1 METVHPTSLFHLM
14 PVPGV
19 LVDRH
24 GTIVAANALALQT
37 LDLPDDL
44 AHRPVSMLRV
54 LSDVSRPQFFHAL
67 LRRPA
72 GESVVVPRL
81 LVGPQA
87 SQDYRP
93 TDVHF
98 IRLPGVGSDF
108 GLTLV
113 AFLDRTADE
122 DRERDRRLFQAVLD
136 HAGAA
141 ISAFDAEGRCL
152 VANDAFALLVGRSR
166 DEVLGAARTDLFSGS
181 ELAEATRADV
191 RVLSSREPEVTEV
204 RRFVGTRAES
214 LATHRFPMLDEE
226 GRAFAVGAVATDIS
240 DLRATE
246 LQLQLA
252 MEVFARGSEAIV
264 ICDGDRRIVSVNAA
278 FSELTGYPEAEAL
291 GRTLM
296 LLRSER
302 HDDDFYERMWTAVES
317 ANRWEGEMWS
327 RRRDGSDVP
336 HSLRLSRVL
345 DEDGGVRHHIA
356 IMSDVTERRAAE
368 ARIERLA
375 FYDELTG
382 APTRRLLMDRLAVA
396 VADAER
402 TGTTFAVVF
411 LDLDHFKEIND
422 TMGHDAGDDLLA
434 QVADRLRTVVLPADT
449 VARFGG
455 DEFVLL
461 LREVE
466 AHGVGP
472 RADEILAAFD
482 APFTVGGRAMAV
494 SASVGIARHP
504 QDGPTPQELIKNADT
519 AMYQAKAQG
528 RRAWR
533 FFNSGVDLAQ
543 HRAAQLSMGLRSALD
558 ARELWLAYQPQVR
571 LTDGRLTGLEVL
583 LRWRND
589 TLADPAPGEFVPVA
603 EDTGLIVP
611 ITEWVLR
618 TAVAQV
624 SQWRISGMPRVRLA
638 VNMAASHFDRPE
650 LPTLVLDTLAGTK
663 WPPAQ
668 LELEITERLAMRRP
682 DVSTRSVGELRSR
695 GVRFAIDDFG
705 TGYSSLSYLRRFPID
720 TLKID
725 RSFVANVGR
734 YYEDETVI
742 TSVVAL
748 ATALGKQ
755 CVAEGVETEEQER
768 FLRALGCGHAQ
779 GNRYGPPMAAE
790 ELWDWHAQRAVRV

>member
-1 METVHPTSLFHLM
+1 MHPTSLFHLM

-24 GTIVAANALALQT
+24 GMIVAANALAQRT
-37 LDLPDDL
+37 LDLPADVDQ
-44 AHRPVSMLRV
+44 RPVSMLRV
-54 LSDVSRPQFFHAL
+54 LSDASRPEFFRAL

-87 SQDYRP
+87 SGEFRP

-98 IRLPGVGSDF
+98 IRLPGIGSDF
-108 GLTLV
+108 GLTLA
-113 AFLDRTADE
+113 AFLDRSADE

-141 ISAFDAEGRCL
+141 ISAFDADGRCL

-166 DEVLGAARTDLFSGS
+166 DDVLGADRSDLFSGV
-181 ELAEATRADV
+181 ELRQAAEADA
-191 RVLSSREPEVTEV
+191 RVLVSREPEVTET
-204 RRFVGTRAES
+204 RRFAGARAES
-214 LATHRFPMLDEE
+214 LATHRFPMLDET
-226 GRAFAVGAVATDIS
+226 GRAFAVGAVATDITA
-240 DLRATE
+240 LRATE

-264 ICDGDRRIVSVNAA
+264 ICDSAGRITSVNAA
-278 FSELTGYPEAEAL
+278 FCQLTGYPESEVL
-291 GRTLM
+291 GRTPEF
-296 LLRSER
+296 LRSPGHGDGFFER
-302 HDDDFYERMWTAVES
+302 LGHALQTGA
-317 ANRWEGEMWS
+317 RWEGEMWS

-345 DEDGGVRHHIA
+345 DEDGVGHCVG
-356 IMSDVTERRAAE
+356 IMSDVSERRAAE

-382 APTRRLLMDRLAVA
+382 APTRRLLMDRLDVA
-396 VADAER
+396 VTDADR
-402 TGTTFAVVF
+402 TGSTFAVGF

-422 TMGHDAGDDLLA
+422 TLGHDAGDGLLA
-434 QVADRLRTVVLPADT
+434 QVAHRLRSVMGPADT

-461 LREVE
+461 LRDVE
-466 AHGVGP
+466 AQRAGQ
-472 RADEILAAFD
+472 RADEILGAFD
-482 APFTVGGRAMAV
+482 APFPVGGRTMAV
-494 SASVGIARHP
+494 SASIGIARHP
-504 QDGPTPQELIKNADT
+504 QDGATPQELVKNADT
-519 AMYQAKAQG
+519 AMYHAKSQG
-528 RRAWR
+528 RRGWR
-533 FFNSGVDLAQ
+533 FFNNGVDLAQ
-543 HRAAQLSMGLRSALD
+543 HRAAQLSIGLRSALD
-558 ARELWLAYQPQVR
+558 AGELWLAYQPQVR
-571 LTDGRLTGLEVL
+571 LSDGRLTGLEVL
-583 LRWRND
+583 LRWRSD
-589 TLADPAPGEFVPVA
+589 VLGDPPPTEFVPVA
-603 EDTGLIVP
+603 EDSGLIVP

-624 SQWRISGMPRVRLA
+624 SQWRIRGMPRVRLA

-650 LPTLVLDTLAGTK
+650 LPGLVLDTLVSTG
-663 WPPAQ
+663 WPAKQ

-682 DVSTRSVGELRSR
+682 DVSTRSVSELRAR

-725 RSFVANVGR
+725 RSFVGNVGQ
-734 YYEDETVI
+734 YYEDETVV

-779 GNRYGPPMAAE
+779 GNRFGPPMPAD
-790 ELWDWHAQRAVRV
+790 ELWEWHAHRAVHV